1 MANITSEQGLYTPN
15 VPATGIY
22 QNRNVNELASNYA
35 DAYGH
40 DVTALIR
47 RITKSLIFDAA
58 PQQFFDLKLLS
69 MKPFEM
75 VDSDE
80 WHFMEMGYGRDPLQL
95 SATYTP
101 PGGGALT
108 TDDITVSDSSVVSVD
123 TIIILPDNSK
133 ATVTKINSATS
144 VEITMLDETGTPPT
158 IPGITVP
165 GGSTV
170 NLANLSPVE
179 ADGADDISQYFR
191 IGAVERYNYVQMLV
205 KAMRFGKMELFKYRN
220 AGSTSNYLSMQKQ
233 RMIQQFRIDL
243 SNILWN
249 GQRGEVTLG
258 NGQVAKTTGGIY
270 PTLIASGPP
279 AVSTP
284 AASVDS
290 ALESLALSTEFKAY
304 GATRFLY
311 GSPTQLHNLSQLY
324 KRSATRYTPNDEI
337 AKLQLTAVDIGS
349 SKIVFVPMKRFEDA
363 ASFPADW
370 ANRLI
375 LLDQEAVTC
384 VQTWG
389 EEMGETLNRKDGG
402 TLQNYQDFWI
412 STTMRVQINNPLGSG
427 KIDVT

>member
-1 MANITSEQGLYTPN
+1 MAHQDSDLYTPS
-15 VPATGIY
+15 VPATGAF
-22 QNRNVNELASNYA
+22 QNRNLNELSSAYA
-35 DAYGH
+35 NDFGH
-40 DVTALIR
+40 NTSALIR

-58 PQQFFDLKLLS
+58 PQQFFDLKLLA
-69 MKPFEM
+69 MKPFEN

-80 WHFMEMGYGRDPLQL
+80 WNFMEMGYGRDPLQIT
-95 SATYTP
+95 ATYTTAA
-101 PGGGALT
+101 GVVTAN
-108 TDDITVSDSSVVSVD
+108 ITVHDSSVVSED

-133 ATVTKINSATS
+133 ATVTNIVNATT
-144 VEITMLDETGTPPT
+144 VEITMLDITGTAPDIPT
-158 IPGITVP
+158 ITVP
-165 GGSTV
+165 AGASV

-191 IGAVERYNYVQMLV
+191 IGTIERYNYVQMLV

-249 GQRGEVTLG
+249 GQRGEVTLA

-270 PTLIASGPP
+270 PALIASGPP

-349 SKIVFVPMKRFEDA
+349 SKIVFVPMRRFEDA

-389 EEMGETLNRKDGG
+389 EEMGETLNRRDGG

-412 STTMRVQINNPLGSG
+412 STTMGVQFNNPLGSG
-427 KIDVT
+427 IIDVT

>member
-80 WHFMEMGYGRDPLQL
+80 WHFMEMGYGRDPLQIDT
-95 SATYTP
+95 TYTTVV
-101 PGGGALT
+101 GAST
-108 TDDITVSDSSVVSVD
+108 ATISVTDSSVVSVD

-133 ATVTKINSATS
+133 ATVTVINSATS
-144 VEITMLDETGTPPT
+144 VDITMLDVTGTAPDVPT
-158 IPGITVP
+158 ITVP

-258 NGQVAKTTGGIY
+258 NGQVAKTTRGIY
-270 PTLIASGPP
+270 PT
-279 AVSTP
+279 
-284 AASVDS
+284 
-290 ALESLALSTEFKAY
+290 
-304 GATRFLY
+304 
-311 GSPTQLHNLSQLY
+311 
-324 KRSATRYTPNDEI
+324 
-337 AKLQLTAVDIGS
+337 
-349 SKIVFVPMKRFEDA
+349 
-363 ASFPADW
+363 
-370 ANRLI
+370 
-375 LLDQEAVTC
+375 
-384 VQTWG
+384 
-389 EEMGETLNRKDGG
+389 
-402 TLQNYQDFWI
+402 
-412 STTMRVQINNPLGSG
+412 
-427 KIDVT
+427 